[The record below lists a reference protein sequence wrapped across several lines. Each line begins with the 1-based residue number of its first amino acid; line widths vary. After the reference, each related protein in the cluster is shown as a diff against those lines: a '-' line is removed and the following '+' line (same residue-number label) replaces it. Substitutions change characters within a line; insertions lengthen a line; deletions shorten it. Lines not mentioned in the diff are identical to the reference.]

1 MSRGVA
7 ELRHRY
13 RQGHECEGGE
23 QPYGDMLAKLRS
35 RLLEKKGSEETT
47 VMAALGILLV
57 LASGAGTGLWF
68 ICEERERAKL
78 VLPLLFL
85 GNLALAVGVVLV
97 VKHPE
102 SLKATA
108 SGLIKIVGGL
118 VNIALSL
125 HTNSRT

>member
-1 MSRGVA
+1 
-7 ELRHRY
+7 
-13 RQGHECEGGE
+13 
-23 QPYGDMLAKLRS
+23 MLAKLRS
-35 RLLEKKGSEETT
+35 RLLEKKGGEETMMM
-47 VMAALGILLV
+47 VALGILLV

-68 ICEERERAKL
+68 ACEERERAKL